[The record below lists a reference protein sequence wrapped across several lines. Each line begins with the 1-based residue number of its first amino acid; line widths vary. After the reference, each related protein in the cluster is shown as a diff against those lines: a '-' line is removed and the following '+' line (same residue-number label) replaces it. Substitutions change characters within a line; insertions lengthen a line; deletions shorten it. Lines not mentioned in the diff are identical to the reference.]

1 MDKTLLRMCN
11 NLLLLF
17 CAKYISITSR
27 HVLFLPDTFSVGSE
41 ETVTITIYDDSVAQ
55 FLVEANL
62 FYTECQCRT
71 NSRPKCEDHQF
82 SIDSAVAR
90 NGMKSYIIL

>member
-17 CAKYISITSR
+17 TIPITAR
-27 HVLFLPDTFSVGSE
+27 HVLFFPNTFSVGSE

-62 FYTECQCRT
+62 FYTECLCRM
-71 NSRPKCEDHQF
+71 NVRPKCEDHQF
-82 SIDSAVAR
+82 SKDSAVAR
-90 NGMKSYIIL
+90 NGMKFSIS